1 MLECKSGRTEETTS
15 AFNHILAMQIIAFEK
30 KRIIS
35 HEHLLAEQKWPS
47 FDVFMDAE
55 VVIDAISVECREEIE
70 RALSYPIALVV
81 SWPCRRAIQREA
93 DDLQSISPLE
103 PCTWSDYPLP
113 LKYNLK
119 LSFSSAKK

>member
-1 MLECKSGRTEETTS
+1 
-15 AFNHILAMQIIAFEK
+15 
-30 KRIIS
+30 
-35 HEHLLAEQKWPS
+35 
-47 FDVFMDAE
+47 MDAQ

-81 SWPCRRAIQREA
+81 SLPCRRAIQREA

-103 PCTWSDYPLP
+103 PCTWRDYPLP
-113 LKYNLK
+113 HKCNFK